1 MATIIAITTAAAAE
15 EASFTLA
22 EAVNAAAEEAS
33 FTLAE
38 AVNAAAEAIVAANSS
53 AF

>member
-22 EAVNAAAEEAS
+22 EAVNAAAE
-33 FTLAE
+33 
-38 AVNAAAEAIVAANSS
+38 AIVAANSS